1 MENTFGEKWTLNFL
15 QSGQQQVCFVYDF
28 IISFYKM
35 LLINFIISLL
45 ILHTPAILYLSPKPF
60 ESQVYSPILKG
71 HLFWEDPITFEET
84 WVTYLRG
91 SNKFLQLL
99 WTLPQ
104 GVNESS
110 FWTATLWRRPRVDT
124 QTLGEG

>member
-1 MENTFGEKWTLNFL
+1 MKAKENKPSKIQNYFIQMVDFMENTFGEKWTLNFL

-60 ESQVYSPILKG
+60 ELKVYLSHSKR
-71 HLFWEDPITFEET
+71 T
-84 WVTYLRG
+84 
-91 SNKFLQLL
+91 SFLGG
-99 WTLPQ
+99 PNY
-104 GVNESS
+104 V
-110 FWTATLWRRPRVDT
+110 
-124 QTLGEG
+124 